1 MSVLERGEGDERE
14 ELEREDPSEWIERVL
29 QSYQYVRRCGLETL
43 VEKKESFEMEVIGK
57 QYTNGDVKRNI
68 SERGEAFKKQ
78 FSGVGNT
85 R

>member
-1 MSVLERGEGDERE
+1 M
-14 ELEREDPSEWIERVL
+14 
-29 QSYQYVRRCGLETL
+29 RRCGLETL